1 MSLVVETAPAKIN
14 LALHVTG
21 QREDGYHLLDSL
33 VTFTERGDLLTARLA
48 DTDDFTL
55 SGPFSKG
62 LETDGGNLV
71 IRARDL
77 LRDAVQAA
85 GGDTPPVALHLEKN
99 LPVASGIGGG
109 SADAAAALRALM
121 RVWNATLPDATLAT
135 LALRLGADVPMC
147 LAGRP
152 AIARGVGEDLTP
164 VTTLPSLNLLLVN
177 PLKPV
182 STPETF
188 RRLARRDNPPM
199 EPLPSSFALTD
210 WIDFL
215 AGQRNDLEPA
225 ARQIVPEIGFITT
238 LMNLTGARL
247 ARMSGSGATCFGL
260 YETRE
265 AARAA
270 ERNLRSAQPGWF
282 VQAMTT
288 VSGDEP

>member
-1 MSLVVETAPAKIN
+1 MNLVVETAPAKIN

-33 VTFTERGDLLTARLA
+33 VTFTERGDLLTARLSNV
-48 DTDDFTL
+48 DEFTL
-55 SGPFSKG
+55 SGPFSAG
-62 LETDGGNLV
+62 LESDDGNLV
-71 IRARDL
+71 VRARDF
-77 LRDAVQAA
+77 LRQALQTE
-85 GGDTPPVALHLEKN
+85 GISTPPVALHLEKN

-109 SADAAAALRALM
+109 SADAAATLRALL
-121 RVWNATLPDATLAT
+121 RVWNASLPDEALAA
-135 LALRLGADVPMC
+135 LALQLGADVPMC

-164 VTTLPSLNLLLVN
+164 VSTLPSLNLLLVN

-188 RRLARRDNPPM
+188 RRLARHDNAPM
-199 EPLPSSFALTD
+199 EVLPTSFALTD

-215 AGQRNDLEPA
+215 AAQRNDLEPA
-225 ARQIVPEIGFITT
+225 ARQIVPEIGFIAT
-238 LMNLTGARL
+238 LLNLTGARL

-270 ERNLRSAQPGWF
+270 ERNLRTAQPGWF
-282 VQAMTT
+282 VQATTT